1 MNYNPGSSST
11 KNPRHIEHVRYVV
24 HYVPK
29 IHDILKQAIRV
40 Q

>member
-1 MNYNPGSSST
+1 MDDYPSGGPT

-29 IHDILKQAIRV
+29 IHDVLKQAVRI
-40 Q
+40 